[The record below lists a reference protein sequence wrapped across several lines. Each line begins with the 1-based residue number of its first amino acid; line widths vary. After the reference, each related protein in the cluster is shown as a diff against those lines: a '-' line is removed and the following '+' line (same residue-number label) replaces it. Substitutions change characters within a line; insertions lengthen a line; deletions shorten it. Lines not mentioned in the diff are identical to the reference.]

1 MVDKISILKNVGQFD
16 NVVPNQ
22 IGFNKLSLIYAEN
35 GRGKTTIAN
44 ILRSLGENNPTLI
57 QERHRLG
64 AANPPHVTIEAN
76 GQSFTFQNGAWL
88 SHIPDIAIFD
98 DNFVAQNVCSG
109 IEVDPEHRQNLH
121 ELIIGAQGVSLSKA
135 LQDEVLKIEDHN
147 RSIREKEAAIPI
159 SIRGTLTADAFCAL
173 KPHSDVENA
182 IQEMQ
187 RSLEAAKF
195 SDAIKQRS
203 DFKTVTLP
211 SFDIEEIG
219 NLLQLDLPNL
229 QKEAATKVQQHLTK
243 LGAKAEEWVGDGMGM
258 IPSTANDGREICPF
272 CAQDLKN
279 SEIITHYQGYFS
291 EAYAALKKSIIDLG
305 KKISSA
311 HNADIQTAF
320 ERSIQGLQQD
330 IIFWQKFTDVPK
342 IDIDTVE
349 IARAWKAVREPV
361 LAILRN
367 KAASPL
373 EKISLSAEILEASSV
388 YEVHRQKIAD
398 LSKTL
403 QDYNLRIASIKEQAA
418 GANVAAINTDLVNL
432 KLIQVRYSSE
442 VATHCKSYQDE
453 KEAKKI
459 TEKKRDKARQDLDAY
474 RSAIFK
480 TYEDSINGYLHQF
493 LAGFRLHSMASQN
506 NRGGTSCTYNVLINE
521 FPVPISSESGPS
533 FKNTL
538 SAGDRNTL
546 ALAFFFASLDK
557 DPNLSNKIVVIDDPM
572 TSLDEHRSL
581 ATINEVIKLADRVKQ
596 IIILS
601 HTKPFLCK
609 LWDSAKKK
617 IKNIPRSSLHII
629 RSGNSSII
637 EAWDI
642 ERDRFTDHDKHHGLV
657 LSYISGVADPQKQKD
672 VASALRPMLE
682 AFLRV
687 SYPAHF
693 PPGTMLGQFHDKCT
707 TALKNGAA
715 ILDQL
720 NANELKSLVDYAN
733 NFHHDS
739 NPAYATEIIND
750 QTLLDHC
757 KRVISFTSRS
767 PI

>member
-1 MVDKISILKNVGQFD
+1 MIKKISTLENIGQFESFTSTTSIEL
-16 NVVPNQ
+16 NS
-22 IGFNKLSLIYAEN
+22 LSLIYAEN

-64 AANPPHVTIEAN
+64 AENPPHVAIEAN
-76 GQSFTFQNGAWL
+76 GKSFTFQNGTWL
-88 SHIPDIAIFD
+88 SYIPDIAVFD

-121 ELIIGAQGVSLSKA
+121 ELIIGAQGVSLSKV
-135 LQDEVLKIEDHN
+135 LQDEVAKIEDHN

-159 SIRGTLTADAFCAL
+159 SVRGALTVDAFCAL
-173 KPHSDVENA
+173 KPHSDLENA

-187 RSLEAAKF
+187 RGLEAAKF

-229 QKEAATKVQQHLTK
+229 QKEAAIKVQQHLVK
-243 LGAKAEEWVGDGMGM
+243 LGNKAEEWVGTGMNIGDDE
-258 IPSTANDGREICPF
+258 SEICPF

-291 EAYAALKKSIIDLG
+291 DEYASLKKSIVSLG
-305 KKISSA
+305 KKISSD

-330 IIFWQKFTDVPK
+330 ILFWQKFADIPK
-342 IDIDTVE
+342 VDIDTVE
-349 IARAWKAVREPV
+349 IARAWKAVREPM
-361 LAILRN
+361 LDILRN

-373 EKISLSAEILEASSV
+373 EKISLSDEILEALSV
-388 YEVHRQKIAD
+388 YEVHRQKIED

-403 QDYNLRIASIKEQAA
+403 QDYNLRVASIKEQAA
-418 GANVAAINTDLVNL
+418 GANVAAINADLANL

-442 VATHCKSYQDE
+442 VAANCKSYQDE

-459 TEKKRDKARQDLDAY
+459 TEKKRDKARKDLDAY
-474 RSAIFK
+474 RSTIFK
-480 TYEDSINGYLHQF
+480 TYEDAINGYLNKF
-493 LAGFRLHSMASQN
+493 LAGFRLQSMTSQN
-506 NRGGTSCTYNVLINE
+506 TRGGTSCIYNVLINKVS
-521 FPVPISSESGPS
+521 VPISSESGPS

-557 DPNLSNKIVVIDDPM
+557 DPNILNKIVVIDDPM
-572 TSLDEHRSL
+572 TSFDEHRSL
-581 ATINEVIKLADRVKQ
+581 ATIDEIIKLTNRVKQ
-596 IIILS
+596 VIVLS
-601 HTKPFLCK
+601 HAKPFLCR
-609 LWDSAKKK
+609 LWDDAKNK
-617 IKNIPRSSLHII
+617 ITNTPKSSLHII
-629 RSGNSSII
+629 RYAASSVI
-637 EAWDI
+637 ESWDI
-642 ERDRFTDHDKHHGLV
+642 EQDRFTEHDKRHKLV
-657 LSYISGVADPQKQKD
+657 SLYISATDHNKQRE
-672 VASALRPMLE
+672 VASALRPILE

-687 SYPAHF
+687 SYPSHF
-693 PPGTMLGQFHDKCT
+693 LPGDVLGKFIDKC
-707 TALKNGAA
+707 AKSLRNGSA
-715 ILDQL
+715 ILSQQNLD
-720 NANELKSLVDYAN
+720 ELILLKDYAN
-733 NFHHDS
+733 KFHHDS

-750 QTLLDHC
+750 QTLLSYC
-757 KRVISFTSRS
+757 NGVMAFTSRS
-767 PI
+767 